1 MSLGINT
8 NIASLSAQRALSSS
22 QADAATA
29 MQRLSTGLRIN
40 SAKDDAAGLAISNS
54 MTSRVNGLSVAGRN
68 ANDAV
73 SMLQTAEGGLQSIT
87 DNLQR
92 IRELAVQA
100 SSDNLGSTE
109 RGYLNTEVSQ
119 LISEINRVADSTTFN
134 GQALLNGTGGVA
146 TDGVFTFQIGE
157 GTTSNDNFSVT
168 LSDHNTTQMGATTG
182 TATLTG
188 TALQDGDLGAGDV
201 KIALGSG
208 SAVDVGA
215 VTRAGSGG
223 SYAAGVASAIQTAQS
238 GVTATVGASSY
249 AMGAFTTISG
259 GASTGDT
266 YSLSVEGVAIFSTEQ
281 LHDGSSTNT
290 ITAAEM
296 DAAILAKA
304 SDLTTAGVS
313 YTGSARSGD
322 LVFSKADGSDLVI
335 VDAIVDDSN
344 DVVLTGGFAN
354 IRAMGTETSV
364 TKTGYGSLTLTA
376 AETITLSGN
385 AALDEAKIGFADGAS
400 AAVSGTT
407 VANISV
413 TTRALAQAAITS
425 VDDAL
430 ATVNSSRATI
440 GANQSRLESVIDA
453 VAIAVENSQS
463 ARSRILDADFAE
475 ESAALAKTQ
484 VLQQAGIS
492 VLAQANAMP
501 QQVLALLQ

>member
-40 SAKDDAAGLAISNS
+40 SAKDDAAGLAIANS

-109 RGYLNTEVSQ
+109 RGYLNTEVTQ
-119 LISEINRVADSTTFN
+119 LISEINRVADSTTFT
-134 GQALLNGTGGVA
+134 GQALLNGDGGVA
-146 TDGVFTFQIGE
+146 ADGVFTFQIGD

-168 LSDHNTTQMGATTG
+168 LSDHNTTQMGSSTG

-188 TALQDGDLGAGDV
+188 TALSGTDLASGDL

-223 SYAAGVASAIQTAQS
+223 SFAAGIASAIQVAQS
-238 GVTATVGASSY
+238 GVTATVGESQY
-249 AMGAFTTISG
+249 VMGAYTTISG
-259 GASTGDT
+259 GSDDNATFQM
-266 YSLSVEGVAIFSTEQ
+266 SVEGVDLYTTAQALGTS
-281 LHDGSSTNT
+281 GSVTDT
-290 ITAAEM
+290 HTAAEF
-296 DAAILAKA
+296 DTNLATRATALAAV
-304 SDLTTAGVS
+304 GVTF
-313 YTGSARSGD
+313 TGSARSGD
-322 LVFSKADGSDLVI
+322 LIFQKADGSDLEIIQTVTSHG
-335 VDAIVDDSN
+335 DSIA
-344 DVVLTGGFAN
+344 GGFSN
-354 IRAMGTETSV
+354 MGIADAGT
-364 TKTGYGSLTLTA
+364 TKRGFGTLTLTA
-376 AETITLSGN
+376 AETITLSG
-385 AALDEAKIGFADGAS
+385 ALDGDEAKAGFADGAS
-400 AAVSGTT
+400 QVVSGTT
-407 VANISV
+407 VANVSV

-430 ATVNSSRATI
+430 STVNSSRATI

-475 ESAALAKTQ
+475 ESASLAKTQ